1 MHKKVILTIISIA
14 FIISCTSTVTTVSD
28 FGLKD
33 NKYDTDY
40 SQVEMEI
47 SLDRIMNSVKMIN
60 SLVYYESYLFNETT
74 NLKIEDLSSIKLES
88 LAEKKIISNETASGT
103 ATIIYSDNGKVALLT
118 CAHILDF
125 PDTIIT
131 YYKNSFGVNSNN
143 IESIS
148 IKSRQTN
155 LLPEYTINNEVE
167 ILLLDSDSDI
177 AIVSKEISSINSSK
191 YIPAKIKVG
200 STNELTWGTK
210 VYIIGYPLNNKM
222 ITNGLVSPPQI
233 MGKDYFFVDA
243 VFNRGFSGGIV
254 LAIRD
259 GAPNFELVGMV
270 KSGSVHRNYILRPN
284 TNDPDFVYLPKL
296 PYSDEV
302 VVEQQT
308 DIKYGVTKIMTVET
322 ILDFID
328 ENGSL
333 LEDLGYNPDKLFKID
348 NQN

>member
-1 MHKKVILTIISIA
+1 MHNKVILTIISFA
-14 FIISCTSTVTTVSD
+14 FIISCTTTVTTVSD
-28 FGLKD
+28 LGLKD

-40 SQVEMEI
+40 PQVEKEI
-47 SLDRIMNSVKMIN
+47 SLDRMINSVKMIN
-60 SLVYYESYLFNETT
+60 SLVYYESYLFDKTT
-74 NLKIEDLSSIKLES
+74 NLKIEDLSSINFES
-88 LAEKKIISNETASGT
+88 LAVNKITSNETASGT

-131 YYKNSFGVNSNN
+131 YYKNSFGVNSKN
-143 IESIS
+143 IEIIS

-155 LLPEYTINNEVE
+155 LLPEYTVNNEVD

-177 AIVSKEISSINSSK
+177 AIVGKEISAINSSK

-210 VYIIGYPLNNKM
+210 VYIVGYPLNNKM

-284 TNDPDFVYLPKL
+284 TNHPDFIYLPNL

-302 VVEQQT
+302 IVEQET

-322 ILDFID
+322 ITDFID
-328 ENGSL
+328 KNESL
-333 LEDLGYNPDKLFKID
+333 LENLGYNADRLFKID
-348 NQN
+348 SKN

>member
-1 MHKKVILTIISIA
+1 MYKKVILTFAGFI
-14 FIISCTSTVTTVSD
+14 FIISCSTTITTVSD
-28 FGLKD
+28 LGLKD

-40 SQVEMEI
+40 AQVEKEI
-47 SLDRIMNSVKMIN
+47 SLDGMINSIKMIN
-60 SLVYYESYLFNETT
+60 SLVYYESYLFDENT
-74 NLKIEDLSSIKLES
+74 NLKLEDLPLINLES
-88 LAEKKIISNETASGT
+88 LSANKITSNETASGT

-131 YYKNSFGVNSNN
+131 YYKNSFGINSKN
-143 IESIS
+143 IESVS
-148 IKSRQTN
+148 LKTRQTN
-155 LLPEYTINNEVE
+155 LLPEYTVANEVE

-177 AIVSKEISSINSSK
+177 AIVGKEVSAINSSK
-191 YIPAKIKVG
+191 YIPAKIKIG
-200 STNELTWGTK
+200 SSDELTWGTK

-222 ITNGLVSPPQI
+222 ITNGLVSPPQV

-284 TNDPDFVYLPKL
+284 TNDPDFIYLPKL

-302 VVEQQT
+302 IVEQQA

-322 ILDFID
+322 IVDFID
-328 ENGSL
+328 SNRNN
-333 LEDLGYNPDKLFKID
+333 LEDLGYNPNELFKKD
-348 NQN
+348 VQN